1 MDLKFNS
8 CSYIAWE
15 NNKFFSFF
23 YLFCSKY
30 IAISNGPQR
39 AKYKQDFNAEYQEYR
54 DLHDNVEKVTKKFAE
69 LETLMRQAQPGTE
82 EYEVGTQRLKYLREN
97 VHILQSVL
105 TVINILY
112 SYQNYLWYKCSEIFI
127 LRFKLILE
135 LLIP

>member
-8 CSYIAWE
+8 CSYIAWK
-15 NNKFFSFF
+15 NRKFFSFF

-112 SYQNYLWYKCSEIFI
+112 SYQNCLWY
-127 LRFKLILE
+127 
-135 LLIP
+135 

>member
-15 NNKFFSFF
+15 NRKFFSFF

-82 EYEVGTQRLKYLREN
+82 EYEVGTQHLKYLREN

-112 SYQNYLWYKCSEIFI
+112 SYQNCLW
-127 LRFKLILE
+127 
-135 LLIP
+135 

>member
-15 NNKFFSFF
+15 NRKFFSFF

-82 EYEVGTQRLKYLREN
+82 EYEVGTQHLKYLREN
-97 VHILQSVL
+97 VHILQSLL

-112 SYQNYLWYKCSEIFI
+112 SYQNCLWY
-127 LRFKLILE
+127 
-135 LLIP
+135 